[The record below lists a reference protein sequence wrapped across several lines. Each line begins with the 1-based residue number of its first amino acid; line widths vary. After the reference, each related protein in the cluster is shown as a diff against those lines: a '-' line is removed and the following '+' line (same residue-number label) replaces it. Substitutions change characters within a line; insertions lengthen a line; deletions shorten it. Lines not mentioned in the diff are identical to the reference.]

1 MSTQQN
7 NPTLIPGFEDI
18 MRHIKQQ
25 EDQIKKLENTVKNC
39 GENYTKLYQDHVDLQ
54 EENKKQKEDHCSNK
68 KIFFEVYEEF
78 KKLREV
84 ESLLQ
89 PFENTETFR
98 MKVEEMKKENQELKE
113 KITCLESD
121 SYNEVSQA
129 EYDELEA
136 EKKYLEHEV
145 TRYSVALEEEYVLKS
160 EYDEVKERKDKAMK
174 LLEESDKENTE
185 LKEEITRI
193 GEEKDAH
200 WNDWLNEEFGDDL
213 YPLNPPE
220 PDDFVEK
227 IKKLKEENKR
237 LKDKTI
243 IYHILDESYKGM
255 SKNQKAWI
263 DSNWKSI
270 IIGFAETLESMVPEN
285 N

>member
-1 MSTQQN
+1 MSTQQ

-98 MKVEEMKKENQELKE
+98 MKVEEMKKENQELQE

-121 SYNEVSQA
+121 SHNEVSQA

-136 EKKYLEHEV
+136 EKKYLENEV

>member
-1 MSTQQN
+1 MSTQQ

-18 MRHIKQQ
+18 IRHIRQQ

-136 EKKYLEHEV
+136 EKKYLENEV

>member
-1 MSTQQN
+1 MSTQQ

-89 PFENTETFR
+89 PFENTETFH

>member
-1 MSTQQN
+1 MSTQQ

-98 MKVEEMKKENQELKE
+98 MKVEEMKKENQELQE

-121 SYNEVSQA
+121 SHNEVSQA

-136 EKKYLEHEV
+136 EKKYLENEV

-227 IKKLKEENKR
+227 IKKLKEDNKR

>member
-1 MSTQQN
+1 MSTQQ

-98 MKVEEMKKENQELKE
+98 MKVEEMKKENQELQE

-121 SYNEVSQA
+121 SHNEVSQA

-145 TRYSVALEEEYVLKS
+145 ARYSVALEEEYVLKS

>member
-1 MSTQQN
+1 MSTQQ

-18 MRHIKQQ
+18 MRHIRQQ
-25 EDQIKKLENTVKNC
+25 EAQIETLENTVKNC
-39 GENYTKLYQDHVDLQ
+39 GEKYTKLYQDHVDLQ

-98 MKVEEMKKENQELKE
+98 MKVEEMKKENQELQE

-121 SYNEVSQA
+121 SHNEVSQA

-145 TRYSVALEEEYVLKS
+145 ARYSVALEEEYVLKS

>member
-39 GENYTKLYQDHVDLQ
+39 GENYTKLYQDHVDLE

-98 MKVEEMKKENQELKE
+98 MKVEEMKKENQELQE

-121 SYNEVSQA
+121 SHNEVSQA

-145 TRYSVALEEEYVLKS
+145 ARYSVALEEEYVLKS

>member
-18 MRHIKQQ
+18 IRHIRQQ

-89 PFENTETFR
+89 PFENTETFH
-98 MKVEEMKKENQELKE
+98 MKVEEMKKENQELQE

-136 EKKYLEHEV
+136 EKKYLENEV

>member
-1 MSTQQN
+1 M
-7 NPTLIPGFEDI
+7 
-18 MRHIKQQ
+18 
-25 EDQIKKLENTVKNC
+25 
-39 GENYTKLYQDHVDLQ
+39 TKLYQDHVDLQ

-98 MKVEEMKKENQELKE
+98 MKVEEMKKENQELQE

-121 SYNEVSQA
+121 SHNEVSQA

-136 EKKYLEHEV
+136 EKKYLENEV

-227 IKKLKEENKR
+227 IKKLKEDNKR

>member
-1 MSTQQN
+1 
-7 NPTLIPGFEDI
+7 
-18 MRHIKQQ
+18 
-25 EDQIKKLENTVKNC
+25 
-39 GENYTKLYQDHVDLQ
+39 
-54 EENKKQKEDHCSNK
+54 
-68 KIFFEVYEEF
+68 
-78 KKLREV
+78 
-84 ESLLQ
+84 
-89 PFENTETFR
+89 
-98 MKVEEMKKENQELKE
+98 MKVEEMKKENQELQE

-121 SYNEVSQA
+121 SHNEVSQA

-145 TRYSVALEEEYVLKS
+145 ARYSVALEEEYVLKS

>member
-1 MSTQQN
+1 MSTQQ

-18 MRHIKQQ
+18 MRHIRQQ

-89 PFENTETFR
+89 PFENTETFH
-98 MKVEEMKKENQELKE
+98 MKVEEMKKENQELQE

-121 SYNEVSQA
+121 SHNEVSQA

-136 EKKYLEHEV
+136 EKKYLENEV

>member
-1 MSTQQN
+1 MSTQQ

-98 MKVEEMKKENQELKE
+98 MKVEEMKKENQELQE

-121 SYNEVSQA
+121 SHNEVSQA

-145 TRYSVALEEEYVLKS
+145 ARYSVALEEEYVLKS

-227 IKKLKEENKR
+227 IKKLKEDNKR